1 MPSKKDCQRARLTI
15 LWRITQKYIKQ
26 NKTDNIKNLNK
37 YNSLFF
43 QIQWNFQ
50 YLEKQINNWNIKI
63 DFKNYESKL
72 KLILLKD

>member
-1 MPSKKDCQRARLTI
+1 MPLKKDCQRARLTI

-26 NKTDNIKNLNK
+26 NKTENIKDLNK

-63 DFKNYESKL
+63 DFKTYTSKL
-72 KLILLKD
+72 KLILSKD